1 MNKFKPGDTVKV
13 TKFGQ
18 FNHKTMEQQFKSL
31 TIFEFQS
38 KFPDDRSCL
47 AYLAELKW
55 ADGYVCQKCGNT
67 KYCAAGKEFSRT
79 ALGI

>member
-1 MNKFKPGDTVKV
+1 
-13 TKFGQ
+13 
-18 FNHKTMEQQFKSL
+18 MEQQFKSL

-67 KYCAAGKEFSRT
+67 KYCAAGKEFSRP
-79 ALGI
+79 ALGV

>member
-1 MNKFKPGDTVKV
+1 
-13 TKFGQ
+13 
-18 FNHKTMEQQFKSL
+18 MEQQFKSL

-67 KYCAAGKEFSRT
+67 NYCAAGKEFSRR
-79 ALGI
+79 